1 MSNARKSQEFL
12 PVTERVSIYL
22 RGRTW
27 YVNYQHDGQQIRR
40 SLGTANKKEAI
51 LRAHRIEADLDRGS
65 VPDQVRVATIGDVCA
80 ANLQS
85 AEVEGRASKTL
96 SKYRYVTKF
105 IQQHAERNRR
115 SHVAQLN
122 LDFADSWRAELKR
135 KSLSPKTIYNLLVI
149 LRSVTLFA
157 LKRRMSDVDP
167 LVGYKLKKPKPTP
180 QPCWS
185 PEQAELILHS
195 APEAYRPYF
204 TFLRETGCRAGEG
217 KHLTWD
223 DVDFR
228 RRVIHIRPKDSW
240 KPKSGDQRKVPMTER
255 LAVVLEKLAR
265 RGRWVFTAPATVRY
279 SQPDR
284 KISERRALQALKRVL
299 KRLKLPGHQ
308 HTFRHT
314 FVSQALAAG
323 VPEAVVQS
331 WVGHV
336 DRDVIRLYTHI
347 SDEVSQGYVSRFS
360 AASRTAESQPNES
373 MDGDGNV

>member
-1 MSNARKSQEFL
+1 MPSTRKSQEYL
-12 PVTERVSIYL
+12 PVSERVSIYQ
-22 RGRTW
+22 RAKTW

-40 SLGTANKKEAI
+40 SLDTANKKEAI

-65 VPDQVRVATIGDVCA
+65 VPDQVRVATIGDVCDA
-80 ANLQS
+80 LLRS

-96 SKYRYVTKF
+96 SKYRYVTKL

-115 SHVAQLN
+115 THVAQLN
-122 LDFADSWRAELKR
+122 HDFADSWRADLKR
-135 KSLSPKTIYNLLVI
+135 KSLKPKTIYNMLII
-149 LRSVTLFA
+149 LRSVTIFA
-157 LKRRMSDVDP
+157 LKRRMSDIDP

-185 PEQAELILHS
+185 PEQAELILRS

-217 KHLTWD
+217 KYLTWD

-240 KPKSGDQRKVPMTER
+240 KPKSGDQRKIPMTGR
-255 LAVVLEKLAR
+255 LVAVLEKLPR
-265 RGRWVFTAPATVRY
+265 RGRWVFPAPATVRY
-279 SQPDR
+279 PKPDR
-284 KISERRALQALKRVL
+284 QTSERRSLLALKRVL
-299 KRLKLPGHQ
+299 KQLKLPGHQ

-323 VPEAVVQS
+323 IPEAVVQS

-360 AASRTAESQPNES
+360 AASRTAESQPN
-373 MDGDGNV
+373 GPTDGNGNA